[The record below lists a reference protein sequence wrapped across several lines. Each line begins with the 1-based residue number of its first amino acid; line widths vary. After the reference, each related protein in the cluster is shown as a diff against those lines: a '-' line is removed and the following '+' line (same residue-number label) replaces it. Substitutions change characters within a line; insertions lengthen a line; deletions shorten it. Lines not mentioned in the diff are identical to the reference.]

1 MKFKINNRFRAV
13 LGCLLAVGLFF
24 STPSLAFQQDSLA
37 QEAQVSTAT
46 DTVDEGAASP
56 AATEEVADTVS
67 ATGGEAA
74 AATTT
79 STTTSSSSSSA
90 SAVDEGTQIDPQ
102 VYKNMT
108 YYILLFLIICTVVAI
123 VGKVLSIYELTRKM
137 NGKYNP
143 FANNTF
149 QSVLFL
155 VFLVG
160 FFAML
165 YYGYAVWGSWAWRDA
180 ATEHGKDIDTMF
192 IVTTVIITI
201 VLVVIHLLLLSFPYI
216 YRMRSSD
223 SRAYYY
229 PHNDTI
235 EKIWT
240 IVPAVV
246 LTVLVLFGFFTW
258 RSITNVPEEL
268 QKSAIQIEVLGEQ
281 FQWQVRY
288 PGNDGEFGK
297 RNYKLTTPMNSYG
310 IDFADK
316 RAWDDIQGS
325 DIVIPVNKS
334 VRFHIIS
341 KDIIHSFYIPDFRVQ
356 INAVPGMTNY
366 FQFTP
371 TITTEEMRE
380 KMNDPKY
387 HFVMLCN
394 KICGSGH
401 YNMQKN
407 VVVVTEE
414 EYKTWLSTQG
424 KYFTEDLQ
432 KEFASAS
439 SDDAKELATASLN

>member
-13 LGCLLAVGLFF
+13 LGCLLVVGLLF

-37 QEAQVSTAT
+37 QDTAVSA
-46 DTVDEGAASP
+46 
-56 AATEEVADTVS
+56 VADTVEGAEADTAAAGAVADTT
-67 ATGGEAA
+67 ATAAEGDTAA
-74 AATTT
+74 AAT
-79 STTTSSSSSSA
+79 STTSSSSSS
-90 SAVDEGTQIDPQ
+90 SATVVDEGPQIDPQ

-108 YYILLFLIICTVVAI
+108 YYILLFLIVCTVVAV

-149 QSVLFL
+149 QSALLVIFL
-155 VFLVG
+155 VAFLG
-160 FFAML
+160 FV
-165 YYGYAVWGSWAWRDA
+165 YYGYAVWGDWAWRSA
-180 ATEHGKDIDTMF
+180 VTEHGERIDTMF
-192 IVTTVIITI
+192 IITTVIITI
-201 VLVVIHLLLLSFPYI
+201 VLVVVHILLLTFPYI
-216 YRMRSSD
+216 YRMRKGTQ
-223 SRAYYY
+223 AYYY

-258 RSITNVPEEL
+258 RSITNVPEDL
-268 QKSAIQIEVLGEQ
+268 QKSAIQVEVLGEQ
-281 FQWQVRY
+281 FQWQIRY
-288 PGNDGEFGK
+288 PGNDGVIGK
-297 RNYKLTTPMNSYG
+297 RNYKLTTPINSYG
-310 IDFADK
+310 IDFNDK
-316 RAWDDIQGS
+316 HAWDDIQAS

-371 TITTEEMRE
+371 TMTTEDMRE

-387 HFVMLCN
+387 DFVMLCN

-401 YNMQKN
+401 YNMQKK

-414 EYKTWLSTQG
+414 EYKEWLSTQN

-432 KEFASAS
+432 KEFAATNSEDS
-439 SDDAKELATASLN
+439 KELTTASLN

>member
-13 LGCLLAVGLFF
+13 LGCLLAVGLLF
-24 STPSLAFQQDSLA
+24 STPSFAFQQDSLA
-37 QEAQVSTAT
+37 QDTAVSATA
-46 DTVDEGAASP
+46 DTVDEGEADT
-56 AATEEVADTVS
+56 AATGVVADTT
-67 ATGGEAA
+67 AADGEAA
-74 AATTT
+74 TAT
-79 STTTSSSSSSA
+79 TTTSSSSSS
-90 SAVDEGTQIDPQ
+90 SSTVVDEGSQIDPQ

-108 YYILLFLIICTVVAI
+108 YYILLFLIVCTVVAV
-123 VGKVLSIYELTRKM
+123 VGKVLAIYELTRKM

-149 QSVLFL
+149 QSVLLVIFL
-155 VFLVG
+155 VAFLG
-160 FFAML
+160 FV
-165 YYGYAVWGSWAWRDA
+165 YYGYAVWGDWAWRSA
-180 ATEHGKDIDTMF
+180 VTEHGERIDTMF
-192 IVTTVIITI
+192 IITTVIITI
-201 VLVVIHLLLLSFPYI
+201 VLVLVHILLLTFPYI
-216 YRMRSSD
+216 YRMRKGTK
-223 SRAYYY
+223 AYYY

-258 RSITNVPEEL
+258 RSITNVPEDL
-268 QKSAIQIEVLGEQ
+268 QKSAIQVEVLGEQ
-281 FQWQVRY
+281 FQWQIRY
-288 PGNDGEFGK
+288 PGADGVIGK
-297 RNYKLTTPMNSYG
+297 RNYKMTTPMNSYG
-310 IDFADK
+310 IDFNDK
-316 RAWDDIQGS
+316 HAWDDIQAS

-371 TITTEEMRE
+371 TMTTEDMRE

-387 HFVMLCN
+387 DFVMLCN

-401 YNMQKN
+401 YNMQKK

-414 EYKTWLSTQG
+414 EYKEWLSTQN

-432 KEFASAS
+432 KEFAAVDSGDS
-439 SDDAKELATASLN
+439 KEFTTASLN

>member
-13 LGCLLAVGLFF
+13 LGCLLAVGLLF
-24 STPSLAFQQDSLA
+24 STPSFAFQQDSLA
-37 QEAQVSTAT
+37 QDTAVSATA
-46 DTVDEGAASP
+46 DTVDEGEADT
-56 AATEEVADTVS
+56 AATGVVADTT
-67 ATGGEAA
+67 AAEGEAA
-74 AATTT
+74 TAT
-79 STTTSSSSSSA
+79 TTTSSSSSS
-90 SAVDEGTQIDPQ
+90 SSTVVDEGPQIDPQ

-108 YYILLFLIICTVVAI
+108 YYILLFLIVCTVVAV
-123 VGKVLSIYELTRKM
+123 VGKVLAIYELTRKM

-149 QSVLFL
+149 QSVLLVIFL
-155 VFLVG
+155 VAFLG
-160 FFAML
+160 FV
-165 YYGYAVWGSWAWRDA
+165 YYGYAVWGDWAWRSA
-180 ATEHGKDIDTMF
+180 VTEHGERIDTMF
-192 IVTTVIITI
+192 IITTVIITI
-201 VLVVIHLLLLSFPYI
+201 VLVLVHILLLTFPYI
-216 YRMRSSD
+216 YRMRKGTK
-223 SRAYYY
+223 AYYY

-258 RSITNVPEEL
+258 RSITNVPEDL
-268 QKSAIQIEVLGEQ
+268 QKSAIQVEVLGEQ
-281 FQWQVRY
+281 FQWQIRY
-288 PGNDGEFGK
+288 PGADGVIGK
-297 RNYKLTTPMNSYG
+297 RNYKMTTPMNSYG
-310 IDFADK
+310 IDFNDK
-316 RAWDDIQGS
+316 HAWDDIQAS

-371 TITTEEMRE
+371 TMTTEDMRE

-387 HFVMLCN
+387 DFVMLCN

-401 YNMQKN
+401 YNMQKK

-414 EYKTWLSTQG
+414 EYKEWLSTQN

-432 KEFASAS
+432 KEFAAVDSGDS
-439 SDDAKELATASLN
+439 KEFTTASLN